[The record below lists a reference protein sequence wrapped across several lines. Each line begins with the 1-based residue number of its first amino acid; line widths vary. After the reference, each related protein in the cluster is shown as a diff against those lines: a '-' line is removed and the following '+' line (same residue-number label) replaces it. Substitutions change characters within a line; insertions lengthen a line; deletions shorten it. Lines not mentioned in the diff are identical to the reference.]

1 MQSIIASLASRHG
14 LSRAEVLLEV
24 ESAFSALLSRWYRRE
39 VLVHFRQ
46 DLCLEAVAYARVNGI
61 VHQRVIDLPEMLGR
75 QRLSDYLE
83 RHLETAGVCQ
93 QVRRFKP
100 CEHNLLWGEIVGSDA
115 EGNLRV
121 AAEILP
127 GEPVLALCPLNR
139 IGVHERCTGGFQ
151 LGKRRA
157 FHLRRVE
164 AVERNGIARVQV
176 VLDRVAKTLVE
187 TLLREQLGVQAERI
201 RCHCLKRYVGHRSLV
216 VTDQRLPKAAIL
228 SVDHELRERVEVR
241 ILRLP

>member
-14 LSRAEVLLEV
+14 LSRAEVLLEI

-39 VLVHFRQ
+39 VQVHFRQ
-46 DLCLEAVAYARVNGI
+46 DLGLEAVAYVRVNGF

-75 QRLSDYLE
+75 ARLSDFLE
-83 RHLETAGVCQ
+83 RRLETAGVCD

-100 CEHNLLWGEIVGSDA
+100 CEHSLLWGEIVGSDA
-115 EGNLRV
+115 ESNLRV
-121 AAEILP
+121 ATEILA

-151 LGKRRA
+151 VGQRRA
-157 FHLRRVE
+157 FHLRRVD
-164 AVERNGIARVQV
+164 AIERNGIARVQV

-187 TLLREQLGVQAERI
+187 TLLREQLGTAAERI
-201 RCHCLKRYVGHRSLV
+201 RIHCLKRYVGHRNLV
-216 VTDQRLPKAAIL
+216 VTDRRLPKAAIL

-241 ILRLP
+241 ILRQS

>member
-14 LSRAEVLLEV
+14 LSRAEVLLEI
-24 ESAFSALLSRWYRRE
+24 ESAFSTLLSRWCRRE

-61 VHQRVIDLPEMLGR
+61 VHQRVIDLPALLER
-75 QRLSDYLE
+75 SRLSDFLE
-83 RHLETAGVCQ
+83 RRLETAGVCD
-93 QVRRFKP
+93 QVRRYKP

-187 TLLREQLGVQAERI
+187 TLLREQLGTQADRI

-228 SVDHELRERVEVR
+228 GVDHELRERVEVR
-241 ILRLP
+241 ILRQP

>member
-14 LSRAEVLLEV
+14 LSRAEVLVEV
-24 ESAFSALLSRWYRRE
+24 ESAFSTLLSRWYRRQ

-46 DLCLEAVAYARVNGI
+46 DLGLEAVAYARVNGI
-61 VHQRVIDLPEMLGR
+61 VHQRVIDLPALLGR
-75 QRLSDYLE
+75 ARFSDFLEQR
-83 RHLETAGVCQ
+83 LETAGVCG
-93 QVRRFKP
+93 QVRRYKP

-121 AAEILP
+121 VAEILP

-151 LGKRRA
+151 LGQRRA

-164 AVERNGIARVQV
+164 AMERNGIARVQV

-187 TLLREQLGVQAERI
+187 ALLREQLGAEADRI
-201 RCHCLKRYVGHRSLV
+201 RYHCLKRYVGHRSLV

-228 SVDHELRERVEVR
+228 GVDHELRERVEVR
-241 ILRLP
+241 ILRQP

>member
-46 DLCLEAVAYARVNGI
+46 DLGLEAVAYARVNGI
-61 VHQRVIDLPEMLGR
+61 VHQRIIDLPALLGR
-75 QRLSDYLE
+75 SRLSDFLE
-83 RHLETAGVCQ
+83 QRLETAGVCD
-93 QVRRFKP
+93 QVRRYKS

-121 AAEILP
+121 VAEILP

-151 LGKRRA
+151 VGQRRA

-164 AVERNGIARVQV
+164 AMERNGIARVQV

-187 TLLREQLGVQAERI
+187 TLLREQLGTQAERI

-241 ILRLP
+241 ILRHR

>member
-14 LSRAEVLLEV
+14 LSRAEVLLEI
-24 ESAFSALLSRWYRRE
+24 ESAFSAMLSRWYRRE

-46 DLCLEAVAYARVNGI
+46 DLGLEAVAYVRLNGV
-61 VHQRVIDLPEMLGR
+61 VHQRVVDLPALLGR
-75 QRLSDYLE
+75 QRLSDFLE
-83 RHLETAGVCQ
+83 RRLETAGVCQ
-93 QVRRFKP
+93 LVRRYKP
-100 CEHNLLWGEIVGSDA
+100 CEHRLLWGEIVGSDA

-121 AAEILP
+121 VAEILA
-127 GEPVLALCPLNR
+127 GEPVLAICPLNR
-139 IGVHERCTGGFQ
+139 IGVHERSTGRFQ
-151 LGKRRA
+151 VGQRRA

-164 AVERNGIARVQV
+164 AMERNGIARVQV

-216 VTDQRLPKAAIL
+216 FTDHRLPRAAIL

-241 ILRLP
+241 ILRQP

>member
-100 CEHNLLWGEIVGSDA
+100 CEHSLLWGEIVGSDA

-139 IGVHERCTGGFQ
+139 IGVHERCSGGFQ
-151 LGKRRA
+151 LGQRRA

-187 TLLREQLGVQAERI
+187 TLLREQLGTQAERI

-216 VTDQRLPKAAIL
+216 VTDRRLPKAAIL

-241 ILRLP
+241 IQRQP